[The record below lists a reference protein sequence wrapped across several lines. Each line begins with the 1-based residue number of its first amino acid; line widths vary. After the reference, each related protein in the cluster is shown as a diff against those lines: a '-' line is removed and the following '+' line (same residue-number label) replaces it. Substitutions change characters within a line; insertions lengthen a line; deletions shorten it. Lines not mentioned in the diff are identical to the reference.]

1 MAFRAELL
9 GASLNPNHH
18 VSIYLDGCTPLD
30 GDSAAFL
37 FRLGRGIAE
46 HGPVIIDVAVSGTD
60 GVPELSAI
68 ASGALVP
75 TLGSGFVAS
84 VKDVSMLQWLRAQP
98 DGCEIRQL
106 GSTIRWR
113 KVPSESH
120 DPTGSIRVKRQGRVA
135 SCLIFET
142 GVPNRFRPVRGA
154 FGLAASTPWLRGTH
168 TPQMLAEESVDTGG
182 SGTSCCAL
190 LLGIPPTR
198 QAMVEGGRIAFEGP
212 GFAEAFDLA
221 DWLAIYRP
229 AEPNEMYRSVILGEA
244 VGIREILQPLD
255 GRVDTSPRVVI
266 TAVRRSDEIRKLAR
280 RRMREGL
287 QPWLSHCGVLPASR
301 HAPDAIQDIMQ
312 DQRCW
317 LDQCRPE
324 VAQEMRRR
332 LRSVLDC
339 AGKPPSGIMVLG

>member
-1 MAFRAELL
+1 MHLDHR
-9 GASLNPNHH
+9 
-18 VSIYLDGCTPLD
+18 VSIKLDGHASLD
-30 GDSAAFL
+30 GDVAVFL

-46 HGPVIIDVAVSGTD
+46 HGPVIVDVVVSGTD

-68 ASGALVP
+68 ASGALLP

-113 KVPSESH
+113 KVPLESR
-120 DPTGSIRVKRQGRVA
+120 DPPGAVRVKRRGPVA
-135 SCLIFET
+135 SWKVFET
-142 GVPNRFRPVRGA
+142 GVPNQFRPVGGA
-154 FGLAASTPWLRGTH
+154 FGLAASTCWLRGAQA
-168 TPQMLAEESVDTGG
+168 PRILSDESVDTGG

-198 QAMVEGGRIAFEGP
+198 RAMVEAGRIAFGGP
-212 GFAEAFDLA
+212 GFEEAFELA
-221 DWLAIYRP
+221 DWLAIYHP
-229 AEPNEMYRSVILGEA
+229 ARPNEMYRSVVLGEA

-255 GRVDTSPRVVI
+255 GRVDTSPRVAI

-287 QPWLSHCGVLPASR
+287 QPWLSHCAVLPASR
-301 HAPDAIQDIMQ
+301 HAPDAIQGIVQ
-312 DQRCW
+312 DQRSW
-317 LDQCRPE
+317 TEQCRSA

-332 LRSVLDC
+332 LRSVLDY
-339 AGKPPSGIMVLG
+339 AGAPPSGIRVLGQ